1 MGTGSWLVVI
11 ASFGWSFFVFVLAEE
26 ETKVVHIVAM
36 FGEEIG
42 LGLGSVQIVPEGCCR
57 KGIHHDGKMDAEQD
71 GNSSFRPTEDA
82 VTQVSTPA
90 LTLAPPTPIQ

>member
-1 MGTGSWLVVI
+1 M
-11 ASFGWSFFVFVLAEE
+11 LAEE
-26 ETKVVHIVAM
+26 ETKVVHIVAV
-36 FGEEIG
+36 FGEEVG
-42 LGLGSVQIVPEGCCR
+42 RWSGSVRILVQEGCCR
-57 KGIHHDGKMDAEQD
+57 RGIHHDGKMDAEQD